1 LPTLYIGGGSNG
13 SLPSNFASLVAQ
25 HVYTYSPFYSNNTTV
40 IGINSNTFA
49 NLVNTGGYS
58 GISAA
63 AGMGGSGG
71 GSSSGIGGF
80 SNGWKNFNNSV
91 VPVTNGVSGIFGTGA
106 QRAGT
111 TISTAQAF
119 NKKALAETL
128 SNARLAKV
136 AGRVSMAGNISTG
149 SYAVYQ
155 LIENPTWGNA

>member
-1 LPTLYIGGGSNG
+1 
-13 SLPSNFASLVAQ
+13 
-25 HVYTYSPFYSNNTTV
+25 
-40 IGINSNTFA
+40 
-49 NLVNTGGYS
+49 
-58 GISAA
+58 
-63 AGMGGSGG
+63 
-71 GSSSGIGGF
+71 
-80 SNGWKNFNNSV
+80 GWKNFNNSV

-155 LIENPTWGNA
+155 LIENPTWGNAARVGVQASIMAIEIGLNAWIPGLGILVGVGLNALEANYGQELYDYIDGK